1 MGNTKQR
8 KRSQRTALAVAKYK
22 ATEQLPVAREVPAEV
37 DVRFMDLMQMLTEAQ
52 RQLAQERER
61 VRKLD
66 NEVRV
71 NRDVIGHLKM
81 QLMGRTMESDSRFS
95 QSDIDSLIRLCHPD
109 KHGNSSAANSM
120 TVKLLTM
127 RGR

>member
-1 MGNTKQR
+1 MGKHR
-8 KRSQRTALAVAKYK
+8 KGQKALVTTRTEVVQYEK
-22 ATEQLPVAREVPAEV
+22 PVEL
-37 DVRFMDLMQMLTEAQ
+37 DVRYMDLMQMLTEAQ

-61 VRKLD
+61 VRKMD
-66 NEVRV
+66 NEMRV

-95 QSDIDSLIRLCHPD
+95 QDDIDSLIRLCHPD
-109 KHGNSSAANSM
+109 KHGNSSAANNM

-127 RGR
+127 RGK